1 LPLNLR
7 RNREQTEEDLDEID
21 NELNGN
27 NNDNDNDENIINDQT
42 SSNKTK
48 IQHNDNEEDI
58 FLERFQKQQ
67 RKREKLETKAKIS
80 RRVFC
85 PFYPEIE
92 QECNAPV
99 YLCTLKDDEEIEV
112 KFSAPNIPGHYLY
125 SVILRSDSYLDVDVM
140 EDLSLDVQAAKE
152 VVDNHPQ
159 WDFSENDERINN
171 KVEDNEFTTE
181 SDSDK
186 D

>member
-1 LPLNLR
+1 
-7 RNREQTEEDLDEID
+7 
-21 NELNGN
+21 
-27 NNDNDNDENIINDQT
+27 
-42 SSNKTK
+42 
-48 IQHNDNEEDI
+48 
-58 FLERFQKQQ
+58 
-67 RKREKLETKAKIS
+67 
-80 RRVFC
+80 
-85 PFYPEIE
+85 
-92 QECNAPV
+92 
-99 YLCTLKDDEEIEV
+99 IEV

-140 EDLSLDVQAAKE
+140 ENLSLDVQAAKE